1 MVPAVGPED
10 GEGLS
15 VDVGVPE
22 SSRLDDGPDAGALGL
37 QLRLQDAG
45 GAPLGNL

>member
-10 GEGLS
+10 GEGLP
-15 VDVGVPE
+15 VDVGVPQPA
-22 SSRLDDGPDAGALGL
+22 RLDDGPDAGALGL
-37 QLRLQDAG
+37 ELGLQDAG